1 MRGVQLLEP
10 GHTELREV
18 PIPDAEGRA
27 LVRVQTVGVCGTDSS
42 IIAGKIP
49 ASLPQIMGHEAV
61 GAVEQAGPLGAVPVG
76 QRVLIDPAVSCDL
89 CDLCRRGYPN
99 LCRNG
104 GLLGRD
110 FDGVFADYV
119 AVDERQLI
127 VVPESITSQ
136 QAGLIQVLGTCVH
149 AVRTAPTFPGDV
161 AVVLGL
167 GVGGQLIAQ
176 LLTSQGARV
185 IGVTRSQSKR
195 DLASEL
201 GAHLTVAPDEAKDA
215 VANETDGRGANIV
228 IEAVGTEATFSQAIN
243 LAGHAS
249 TVVLFGTTTGG
260 SEGLPYYQFY
270 FKEITIK
277 NPRAATKSDY
287 ERSIALIASG
297 TVQVERIISRNY
309 SLNDA
314 NDAFA
319 AVKESSTL
327 KILMDVAGS

>member
-1 MRGVQLLEP
+1 
-10 GHTELREV
+10 
-18 PIPDAEGRA
+18 
-27 LVRVQTVGVCGTDSS
+27 
-42 IIAGKIP
+42 
-49 ASLPQIMGHEAV
+49 
-61 GAVEQAGPLGAVPVG
+61 
-76 QRVLIDPAVSCDL
+76 
-89 CDLCRRGYPN
+89 
-99 LCRNG
+99 
-104 GLLGRD
+104 
-110 FDGVFADYV
+110 
-119 AVDERQLI
+119 
-127 VVPESITSQ
+127 
-136 QAGLIQVLGTCVH
+136 
-149 AVRTAPTFPGDV
+149 
-161 AVVLGL
+161 
-167 GVGGQLIAQ
+167 
-176 LLTSQGARV
+176 V

-297 TVQVERIISRNY
+297 TVQVERIISRSY